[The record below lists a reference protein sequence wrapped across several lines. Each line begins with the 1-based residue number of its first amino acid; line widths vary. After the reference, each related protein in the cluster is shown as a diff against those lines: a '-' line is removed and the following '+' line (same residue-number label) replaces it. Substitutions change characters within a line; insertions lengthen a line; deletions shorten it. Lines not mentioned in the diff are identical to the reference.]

1 MKALIQFL
9 LLALLAI
16 VLAACGNKENVRTP
30 PPPIDKSPVTGEK
43 LPVEPVEKIKIDG
56 RLLQKCKRLP
66 RIVVTDPTSKEALEA
81 KKVETGMYVSCAK
94 RHNEL
99 VDVVLQFAEAA
110 AETFT
115 PSTSK

>member
-1 MKALIQFL
+1 MKALIRFITLCL
-9 LLALLAI
+9 LLI

-30 PPPIDKSPVTGEK
+30 PPPIEKSPVTGDK
-43 LPVEPVEKIKIDG
+43 LPVEAVEKIKIDG

-99 VDVVLQFAEAA
+99 VDIVLQFAEAA
-110 AETFT
+110 AEAVT
-115 PSTSK
+115 PGSK

>member
-1 MKALIQFL
+1 MKALIRILILL
-9 LLALLAI
+9 LLALVMAG
-16 VLAACGNKENVRTP
+16 CKKKEIVRTP
-30 PPPIDKSPVTGEK
+30 PPPIEKSPVTGDK
-43 LPVEPVEKIKIDG
+43 LPVEAVEKIKIDG

-99 VDVVLQFAEAA
+99 VDIVLQFAEAA
-110 AETFT
+110 AEAVT
-115 PSTSK
+115 PGSK